1 MARYRGP
8 RIKLCRALGT
18 VIPGLTNKAALD
30 RPYRPGQHGVRRSS
44 KPSDYKERLMEKQ
57 KLRFHF
63 GVLEKQFKRYVVE
76 AVRVKGPTGA
86 NLVTLLE
93 SRLDNVVWRLG
104 LAPTIPAA
112 RQIVVHGHILVD
124 GKRLDRPSYRVKVG
138 QEISVREKSRGK
150 SFMQGNIEKALSRA
164 RPQYLDFDP
173 AAATGKMTTQPMKAD
188 LPFDVDIQKVVEY
201 YSQQM

>member
-1 MARYRGP
+1 
-8 RIKLCRALGT
+8 
-18 VIPGLTNKAALD
+18 
-30 RPYRPGQHGVRRSS
+30 
-44 KPSDYKERLMEKQ
+44 MEKQ